1 MLLTLGIILVVLMVV
16 VGGDRGVGSVL
27 ALIANMAIMFFAIK
41 LISMG
46 VNPYLIVFLA
56 SLLFVSVTLIYQNE
70 TNMKSLSSVIAVMIV
85 MIVLSCFIA
94 VVVNKTRIAGYSE
107 VDRYEEI
114 TMYVST
120 NISVKMDQVMICV
133 VLLGLLGAIMDTSIA
148 ITTAVY
154 EIHRNNPHFNRK
166 QLVRSGRNVGKDI
179 MGTTVNTLLLATIGE
194 TIMLNVLYLKFHY
207 TFAQLLNSKSFF
219 QEFCMI
225 VFSNIGCLLIIPIS
239 YSVISYLL
247 VSDSK
252 VAVWFR
258 QYCAKKE
265 AEEDV

>member
-56 SLLFVSVTLIYQNE
+56 SLLFLSVTLIYQNG
-70 TNMKSLSSVIAVMIV
+70 TNMKSLSAVIAVMIV
-85 MIVLSCFIA
+85 MVVLTCFIA

-107 VDRYEEI
+107 IDRYEEI

-120 NISVKMDQVMICV
+120 NISVQMDQVMICV

-154 EIHRNNPHFNRK
+154 EIHRNNPQFERK
-166 QLVRSGRNVGKDI
+166 QLIRSGRNVGKDI

-194 TIMLNVLYLKFHY
+194 TIMLNILYLKFHY

-225 VFSNIGCLLIIPIS
+225 AFSNIGCLLIIPIS
-239 YSVISYLL
+239 NSIISYLL

-252 VAVWFR
+252 VAVWLR
-258 QYCAKKE
+258 CYCAKKE
-265 AEEDV
+265 AEEE

>member
-1 MLLTLGIILVVLMVV
+1 MLITLGIILFVLMLI
-16 VGGDRGVGSVL
+16 VGGDRGVGSFL
-27 ALIANMAIMFFAIK
+27 ALAANMVIMFFAIK
-41 LISMG
+41 LIAIG

-56 SLLFVSVTLIYQNE
+56 SFLFIAVTLIYQNG
-70 TNMKSLSSVIAVMIV
+70 TNIKSLSSAIAVMSV
-85 MIVLSCFIA
+85 MLLLICFIT
-94 VVVNKTRIAGYSE
+94 VVVSKTRIAGYSE

-133 VLLGLLGAIMDTSIA
+133 ILLGLLGAIMDTSIA

-154 EIHRNNPHFNRK
+154 EVNRNNPHFGRK
-166 QLVRSGRNVGKDI
+166 QLIRSGRNIGKDI
-179 MGTTVNTLLLATIGE
+179 MGTTVNTLLLATIGD
-194 TIMLNVLYLKFHY
+194 TIMLNILYLKYHY
-207 TFAQLLNSKSFF
+207 TFTELLNSKSFF

-239 YSVISYLL
+239 YMVISYLL

-252 VAVWFR
+252 GATRLR

-265 AEEDV
+265 ME

>member
-1 MLLTLGIILVVLMVV
+1 MLLALGIILVVLMVV

-27 ALIANMAIMFFAIK
+27 ALVANMVIMFFAIK

-46 VNPYLIVFLA
+46 VNPYVIVLLA
-56 SLLFVSVTLIYQNE
+56 SLLFLSVTLIYQNG
-70 TNMKSLSSVIAVMIV
+70 TNMKSLAAVIAVIIV
-85 MIVLSCFIA
+85 MVILTCFIA

-120 NISVKMDQVMICV
+120 NISVKMDQVMVCV

-154 EIHRNNPHFNRK
+154 EIHRNNPHFGSK
-166 QLVRSGRNVGKDI
+166 QLLRSGRNVGKDI
-179 MGTTVNTLLLATIGE
+179 MGTTVNTLLLATVGE

-207 TFAQLLNSKSFF
+207 TFAKLLNSKSFF
-219 QEFCMI
+219 QEFCLI
-225 VFSNIGCLLIIPIS
+225 IFSNIGCLLIIPIS
-239 YSVISYLL
+239 NRVISYLL
-247 VSDSK
+247 VSDLK
-252 VAVWFR
+252 VAVWLR
-258 QYCAKKE
+258 HYLAKKE
-265 AEEDV
+265 EEEG